1 MVHTEQDQVTKA
13 LSHIKSLTRDFP
25 ENIKPSTDPDWFTF
39 VIYNY
44 IVNEDPDFQAL
55 SVINQ
60 YASQFVNSANDGGI
74 DMLAYD
80 EKSATLNII
89 QTKYSSNFTATAAIA
104 EINKIMATIQK
115 LHEKDFSCLSS
126 NLKEKYNDLITNS
139 ESISY
144 AITLAT
150 TSEFDKQKVLN
161 SFSKSKRSLKADNIL
176 QNVELSIFL
185 NNDLN
190 EKIKAVTTG
199 IQRVREGK
207 ITLINAI
214 PQTDIDRVQYISKT
228 KMGAFVSAKAS
239 SIKELYDRYEDKGLF
254 DLNVRKYIR
263 RASIDSGIIKTI
275 QKDSTEFWFL
285 NNGLTIATS
294 SYEIDGNVIHLY
306 DFSVVNGAQT
316 TTLIA
321 NNLKGDQEFA
331 VPVKVIAPSIDTKS
345 HLSDDELDDFFSGVS
360 EATNSQKPIRPQDLK
375 ANTRELR
382 GLHRKLKER
391 NIFLKN
397 KQGVKPDKK
406 YLYTIKIEDLAK
418 IIYSFV
424 NQFPGT
430 ARSNVRS
437 LFDSKKYDDI
447 FVKPGYTTDDNDSSK
462 IDFIQDL
469 VTLYFAID
477 DIQSKIL
484 KSGRATQS
492 EYPAIF
498 SNGKLAIMALLGII
512 YRYMN
517 GDARSIDSTYTNKYI
532 YGHFLNTNSENF
544 DGNLSIIIMRLLSL
558 IFKNYSSHH
567 ESDPNTTITNLLKKD
582 SNYSELA
589 QALLT
594 DLAEAELSANSE
606 FPERFYNSSK
616 IFLRF

>member
-1 MVHTEQDQVTKA
+1 MVHTEQDQVTRA

-25 ENIKPSTDPDWFTF
+25 ENIKPNTDSDWFTF

-44 IVNEDPDFQAL
+44 IVNEDPNFQAL
-55 SVINQ
+55 TVINQ

-89 QTKYSSNFTATAAIA
+89 QTKYSSNFTVTGANA
-104 EINKIMATIQK
+104 EISKIMATIQK
-115 LHEKDFSCLSS
+115 LHEKDFSNLSN
-126 NLKEKYNDLITNS
+126 NLKEKYNDLIANS
-139 ESISY
+139 ENTSY

-150 TSEFDKQKVLN
+150 TSEFDKQKVLD
-161 SFSKSKRSLKADNIL
+161 SFSKKKRSLKSDDIL
-176 QNVELSIFL
+176 KNVDLSIFL
-185 NNDLN
+185 NSDLN

-239 SIKELYDRYEDKGLF
+239 SIKELYDQYEDKGLF

-263 RASIDSGIIKTI
+263 RAGIDSGIIKTI

-331 VPVKVIAPSIDTKS
+331 VPVKVIAPSTDTKA

-382 GLHRKLKER
+382 ELHRKLKER
-391 NIFLKN
+391 NIFLKI

-406 YLYTIKIEDLAK
+406 YSYTIKIEDLAK

-424 NQFPGT
+424 NQLPGT

-437 LFDSKKYDDI
+437 LFDSKRYDDI
-447 FVKPGYTTDDNDSSK
+447 FIKPGYTTDDTDSSK

-469 VTLYFAID
+469 VTLYFTID
-477 DIQSKIL
+477 DV
-484 KSGRATQS
+484 QS
-492 EYPAIF
+492 EDLKFARASITGDQAIF
-498 SNGKLAIMALLGII
+498 SNGKLAIMPYSALFIAI
-512 YRYMN
+512 
-517 GDARSIDSTYTNKYI
+517 
-532 YGHFLNTNSENF
+532 
-544 DGNLSIIIMRLLSL
+544 
-558 IFKNYSSHH
+558 
-567 ESDPNTTITNLLKKD
+567 
-582 SNYSELA
+582 
-589 QALLT
+589 
-594 DLAEAELSANSE
+594 
-606 FPERFYNSSK
+606 
-616 IFLRF
+616 